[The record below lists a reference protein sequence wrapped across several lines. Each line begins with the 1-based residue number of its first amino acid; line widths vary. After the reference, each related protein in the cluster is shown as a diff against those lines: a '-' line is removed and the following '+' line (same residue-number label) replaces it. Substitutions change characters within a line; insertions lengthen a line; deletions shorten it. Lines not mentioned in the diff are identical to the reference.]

1 VSTRSTPPVRR
12 AGRDRVASID
22 GHLELLAADV
32 KDKMAERD
40 LDLALGS
47 DQQGMGV
54 STRP

>member
-1 VSTRSTPPVRR
+1 MSTRSTPPVRR